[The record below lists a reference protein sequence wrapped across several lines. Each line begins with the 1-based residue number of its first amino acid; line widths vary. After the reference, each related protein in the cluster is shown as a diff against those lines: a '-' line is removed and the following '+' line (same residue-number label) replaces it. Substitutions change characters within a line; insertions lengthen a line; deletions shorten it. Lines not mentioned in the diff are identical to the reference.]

1 MSRRFAVRTG
11 AGLFVAG
18 GLTATAV
25 LSGLPAAA
33 APVPAARGSASTIGT
48 LLAEPIG
55 YSIVAPD
62 GQAPGGLIVRSA
74 AASDACPSLTVTN
87 TADGTSTVLP
97 LAERPAPQGTGGAY
111 TGVVVC
117 EVPVPAGAASSGT
130 LAWADGR
137 TQDVPTAI
145 APVTQLAAIGDTGC
159 RLVYNITQ
167 ACDKPSRWPLAR
179 FGRDIAA
186 ARPDA
191 IVHVG
196 DYFYG
201 DEPCPDPKECGDN
214 PPPAK
219 DSPFVS
225 TAAGFVYQFLKPMA
239 PALAVAPL
247 LPVIGNEE
255 VCATNGIAYYY
266 FLDPRIGTSRTCE
279 PVRRGGRL
287 AAPVRFQPSFAVTV
301 PLASGASLRLV
312 VTDST
317 QADDQW
323 VTAWAK
329 RNRPRYVAAEAL
341 ASADAAGQTWLVTH
355 RPLFGVRPNWQ
366 CGFVCTPYS
375 RRPGASF
382 WVSSDTAAAAQ
393 GLLDRY
399 ALILSGH
406 VHLNEAVQVPGQ
418 PGQLVVGAG
427 GTTLDPGIKFV
438 RPKYGQ
444 LATGLGRPMSSQ
456 HKPYRTLTS
465 WFHQSEF
472 AWALM
477 TPGSTSGSW
486 DVEYRGVD
494 GRPTASCRA
503 ADRSVRC
510 RAA

>member
-1 MSRRFAVRTG
+1 MSRRFAMRAG
-11 AGLFVAG
+11 ARVFVAG
-18 GLTATAV
+18 GLAASV
-25 LSGLPAAA
+25 VFAGLPAAA
-33 APVPAARGSASTIGT
+33 VPGGPGSASTIGT
-48 LLAEPIG
+48 LLAQPIG
-55 YSIVAPD
+55 YSIVAPE

-74 AASDACPSLTVTN
+74 TATNEACPSLTVTN
-87 TADGTSTVLP
+87 AADGTTTLVP
-97 LAERPAPQGTGGAY
+97 LTERPSPQRTGTAY
-111 TGVVVC
+111 AGVLLC
-117 EVPVPAGAASSGT
+117 EVPVPAGATRSGT
-130 LAWADGR
+130 LTWANGR

-145 APVTQLAAIGDTGC
+145 SPVTQLAAIGDTGC

-201 DEPCPDPKECGDN
+201 DEKCPDPKACGDS

-219 DSPFVS
+219 GVPFVS
-225 TAAGFVYQFLKPMA
+225 TAAGFVYQFLRPMA

-266 FLDPRIGTSRTCE
+266 FLDPHIGTSRTCD
-279 PVRRGGRL
+279 PVTRGGRL
-287 AAPVRFQPSFAVTV
+287 VAPVRFQPSFAVTL
-301 PLASGASLRLV
+301 PLATGEALRIV

-323 VTAWAK
+323 VTSWAK
-329 RNRPRYVAAEAL
+329 RNRPRYLAAEAL
-341 ASADAAGQTWLVTH
+341 AAADAASQTWLVTH
-355 RPLFGVRPNWQ
+355 RPLFAVRPNWQ

-393 GLLDRY
+393 GLLGRY
-399 ALILSGH
+399 SLILSGH

-438 RPKYGQ
+438 RPKHGQ
-444 LATGLGRPMSSQ
+444 LASGLGRPMSPD
-456 HKPYRTLTS
+456 HTPYRTLTS
-465 WFHQSEF
+465 WFHQSTF

-477 TPGSTSGSW
+477 TAGSAPGSW
-486 DVEYRGVD
+486 DIEYRGAD
-494 GRPTASCRA
+494 GRPTATCRT